1 MLRNLFC
8 DIFQSIHKWLNKSVK
23 NKKNKLTDNEIH
35 NFDQL

>member
-1 MLRNLFC
+1 MLRNLFY

-23 NKKNKLTDNEIH
+23 KKNVQTTDNEIH